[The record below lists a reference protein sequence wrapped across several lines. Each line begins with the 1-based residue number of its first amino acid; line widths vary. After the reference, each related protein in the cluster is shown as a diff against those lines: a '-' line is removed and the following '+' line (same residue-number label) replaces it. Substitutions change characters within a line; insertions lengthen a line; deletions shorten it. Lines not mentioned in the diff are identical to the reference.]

1 MPAEFSVLPTR
12 HPINPAVDAAFG
24 VPATGQIPHDGASP
38 PARHG
43 SPAGDGDEPFSL
55 WGSDGFTF
63 GDIFDIINPLQ
74 HIPIVSTIYRAITG
88 DDIAAAPKVA
98 GGALF
103 GGVIGLVI
111 SIIDTAIEQITGQD
125 TGEHLLALFDGAES
139 SGEVLVADEDDGFA
153 SDPVEVGE
161 ATFTGGIEDV
171 SGLEQTPGEPAGTP
185 PAGASKVSEM
195 IIEMDQETSDALI
208 FAAAPA
214 LPGKGNHAPVEIRR
228 LARSGAGGQA
238 IASAN
243 ADAATAEIE
252 PARGR
257 TVVRGAMTA
266 AKAASLDDIGA
277 NAKAPPS
284 PPRATTPGPA
294 PASASAKTN
303 TPAKGI
309 PDRALELLAT
319 MAKAGV
325 PLNDPRVVAAIP
337 GLLKAMPGVAA
348 AGQSPFAVTNPALW
362 LDPIAGS
369 GGKDAGKRK
378 DGNGP
383 TADRGGVEAMG
394 RALDQYNRSSRLLG
408 AAGPRVTVNF

>member
-1 MPAEFSVLPTR
+1 MPAQISVLPTR
-12 HPINPAVDAAFG
+12 HPINPAVDAALG

-38 PARHG
+38 PALDG

-55 WGSDGFTF
+55 WGSDGLTF
-63 GDIFDIINPLQ
+63 GDILDIINPLQ

-88 DDIAAAPKVA
+88 DDIAAAPKIA

-103 GGVIGLVI
+103 GGVIGLVV
-111 SIIDTAIEQITGQD
+111 SIIDTVIEQITGQD
-125 TGEHLLALFDGAES
+125 TGEHLLALFEGAES

-153 SDPVEVGE
+153 SAPVEVGE
-161 ATFTGGIEDV
+161 AEFTGGTEEV
-171 SGLEQTPGEPAGTP
+171 SGLEQTPGEV
-185 PAGASKVSEM
+185 AGASEVSEM
-195 IIEMDQETSDALI
+195 IIEMDQETTDALI
-208 FAAAPA
+208 FAAAPVT
-214 LPGKGNHAPVEIRR
+214 PVNGNHAPVEIRR

-243 ADAATAEIE
+243 ADAASGEIE
-252 PARGR
+252 PSRGR

-294 PASASAKTN
+294 PASASAKVN

-325 PLNDPRVVAAIP
+325 PLNDPRAAAIP
-337 GLLKAMPGVAA
+337 GLLKAMPGAAA
-348 AGQSPFAVTNPALW
+348 AGQSPFAVANRALW
-362 LDPIAGS
+362 LESITDS
-369 GGKDAGKRK
+369 GGKDADKRK
-378 DGNGP
+378 DGNRP
-383 TADRGGVEAMG
+383 SPDRGGVQAMG
-394 RALDQYNRSSRLLG
+394 RALDQYNRSSRLG
-408 AAGPRVTVNF
+408 AAGPRVTVDF

>member
-12 HPINPAVDAAFG
+12 HPINPAVDAALG

-38 PARHG
+38 PALDG
-43 SPAGDGDEPFSL
+43 PPAGDGDEPFSL
-55 WGSDGFTF
+55 WGSDGLTF
-63 GDIFDIINPLQ
+63 GDILDIINPLQ

-88 DDIAAAPKVA
+88 DDIAAAPKIA

-103 GGVIGLVI
+103 GGVIGLVV

-125 TGEHLLALFDGAES
+125 AGEHILALLDDADF

-161 ATFTGGIEDV
+161 AEFTGGTEAV
-171 SGLEQTPGEPAGTP
+171 SGLEQTPGEA
-185 PAGASKVSEM
+185 AGASEVSEM
-195 IIEMDQETSDALI
+195 IIEMDQETTDALI

-214 LPGKGNHAPVEIRR
+214 RPGKGNLAPVEIRR

-243 ADAATAEIE
+243 ADAASGEIE
-252 PARGR
+252 PSRGR

-277 NAKAPPS
+277 NSKAPPS

-294 PASASAKTN
+294 PASASAKVN

-325 PLNDPRVVAAIP
+325 PLNDPRAAAIP
-337 GLLKAMPGVAA
+337 GLLKAMPGAAA
-348 AGQSPFAVTNPALW
+348 AGQSPFAVANRALW
-362 LDPIAGS
+362 LESITDS
-369 GGKDAGKRK
+369 GGKDADKRK
-378 DGNGP
+378 DGNRP
-383 TADRGGVEAMG
+383 SPDRGVVQAMG
-394 RALDQYNRSSRLLG
+394 RALDQYNRSSRLG
-408 AAGPRVTVNF
+408 AAGPRVTVDF

>member
-1 MPAEFSVLPTR
+1 MPAQISVLPTR
-12 HPINPAVDAAFG
+12 HPINPAVDAALG

-38 PARHG
+38 PALDG

-55 WGSDGFTF
+55 WGSDGLTF
-63 GDIFDIINPLQ
+63 GDILDIINPLQ

-88 DDIAAAPKVA
+88 DDIAAAPKIA

-103 GGVIGLVI
+103 GGVIGLVV

-125 TGEHLLALFDGAES
+125 TGEHLLALFEGAES

-161 ATFTGGIEDV
+161 AEFTGGTEDV
-171 SGLEQTPGEPAGTP
+171 SGLAQTPGEA
-185 PAGASKVSEM
+185 AGASEVSEM
-195 IIEMDQETSDALI
+195 IIEMDQETTDALI
-208 FAAAPA
+208 FAAAPVT
-214 LPGKGNHAPVEIRR
+214 PVNGNHAPVEIRR

-243 ADAATAEIE
+243 ADAASGEIE
-252 PARGR
+252 PSRGR

-294 PASASAKTN
+294 PASASAKVN

-325 PLNDPRVVAAIP
+325 PLNDPRAAAIP
-337 GLLKAMPGVAA
+337 GLLKAMPGAAA
-348 AGQSPFAVTNPALW
+348 AGQSPFAVANRALW
-362 LDPIAGS
+362 LESITDS
-369 GGKDAGKRK
+369 GGKDADKRK
-378 DGNGP
+378 DGNRP
-383 TADRGGVEAMG
+383 SPDRGVVQAMG
-394 RALDQYNRSSRLLG
+394 RALDQYNRSSRLG
-408 AAGPRVTVNF
+408 AAGPRVTVDF

>member
-1 MPAEFSVLPTR
+1 MPAQISVLPTR
-12 HPINPAVDAAFG
+12 HPINPAVDAALG

-38 PARHG
+38 PALDG

-55 WGSDGFTF
+55 WGSDGLTF
-63 GDIFDIINPLQ
+63 GDILDIINPLQ

-88 DDIAAAPKVA
+88 DDIAAAPKIA

-103 GGVIGLVI
+103 GGVIGLVV

-125 TGEHLLALFDGAES
+125 AGEHILALLDDADF

-161 ATFTGGIEDV
+161 AEFTGGIEDV
-171 SGLEQTPGEPAGTP
+171 SGLEQTPGEA
-185 PAGASKVSEM
+185 AGASEVSEM
-195 IIEMDQETSDALI
+195 IIEMDQETTDALI
-208 FAAAPA
+208 FAAAPVT
-214 LPGKGNHAPVEIRR
+214 PVNGNHAPVEIRR

-243 ADAATAEIE
+243 ADAASGEIE
-252 PARGR
+252 PSRGR

-294 PASASAKTN
+294 PASASAKVN

-325 PLNDPRVVAAIP
+325 PLNDPRAAAIP
-337 GLLKAMPGVAA
+337 GLLKAMPGAAA
-348 AGQSPFAVTNPALW
+348 AGQSPFAVANRALW
-362 LDPIAGS
+362 LESITDS
-369 GGKDAGKRK
+369 GGKDADKRK
-378 DGNGP
+378 DGNRP
-383 TADRGGVEAMG
+383 SPDRGVVQAMG
-394 RALDQYNRSSRLLG
+394 RALDQYNRSSRLG
-408 AAGPRVTVNF
+408 AAGPRVTVDF

>member
-1 MPAEFSVLPTR
+1 MPAEFLVLPTR
-12 HPINPAVDAAFG
+12 HPINPAVDAALG

-38 PARHG
+38 PALDG

-55 WGSDGFTF
+55 WGSDGLTF

-88 DDIAAAPKVA
+88 DDIAVAPKVA

-103 GGVIGLVI
+103 GGVIGLVA

-125 TGEHLLALFDGAES
+125 TGEHILALLKDAES

-161 ATFTGGIEDV
+161 AKFTGGIEEV
-171 SGLEQTPGEPAGTP
+171 SGLEQTPGEA
-185 PAGASKVSEM
+185 AGASEVSEM
-195 IIEMDQETSDALI
+195 IIEMDQETTDALI
-208 FAAAPA
+208 FTAAPA
-214 LPGKGNHAPVEIRR
+214 RPGKGNLAPVEIRR

-243 ADAATAEIE
+243 ADAATGEIE
-252 PARGR
+252 PSRGR

-266 AKAASLDDIGA
+266 AKAASLDEIGA

-294 PASASAKTN
+294 PASASAKVN

-309 PDRALELLAT
+309 SDRALELLAT

-325 PLNDPRVVAAIP
+325 PLNDPRAAAIP
-337 GLLKAMPGVAA
+337 GLLKAMPGAAA
-348 AGQSPFAVTNPALW
+348 AGQSPFAVANRALW
-362 LDPIAGS
+362 LESITDS
-369 GGKDAGKRK
+369 GGKDADKRK
-378 DGNGP
+378 DGNRP
-383 TADRGGVEAMG
+383 SPDRGVVQAMG
-394 RALDQYNRSSRLLG
+394 RALDQYNRSSRLG
-408 AAGPRVTVNF
+408 AAGPRVTVDF

>member
-1 MPAEFSVLPTR
+1 MPAQISVLPTR
-12 HPINPAVDAAFG
+12 HPINPAVDAALG

-38 PARHG
+38 PALDG

-55 WGSDGFTF
+55 WGSDGLTF
-63 GDIFDIINPLQ
+63 GDILDIINPLQ

-88 DDIAAAPKVA
+88 DDIAAAPKIA

-103 GGVIGLVI
+103 GGVIGLVV

-125 TGEHLLALFDGAES
+125 AGEHILALLDDADF

-161 ATFTGGIEDV
+161 AEITGGIEDV
-171 SGLEQTPGEPAGTP
+171 SGLEQTPGEA
-185 PAGASKVSEM
+185 AGASEVSEM
-195 IIEMDQETSDALI
+195 IIEMDQETTDALI
-208 FAAAPA
+208 FAAAPVT
-214 LPGKGNHAPVEIRR
+214 PVNGNHAPVEIRR

-243 ADAATAEIE
+243 ADAASGEIE
-252 PARGR
+252 PSRGR

-277 NAKAPPS
+277 NSKAPPS

-294 PASASAKTN
+294 PASASAKVN

-325 PLNDPRVVAAIP
+325 PLNDPRAAAIP
-337 GLLKAMPGVAA
+337 GLLKAMPGAAA
-348 AGQSPFAVTNPALW
+348 AGQSPFAVANRALW
-362 LDPIAGS
+362 LESITDS
-369 GGKDAGKRK
+369 GGKDADKRK
-378 DGNGP
+378 DGN
-383 TADRGGVEAMG
+383 
-394 RALDQYNRSSRLLG
+394 
-408 AAGPRVTVNF
+408 

>member
-1 MPAEFSVLPTR
+1 MPAQISVLPTR
-12 HPINPAVDAAFG
+12 HPINPAVDAALG

-38 PARHG
+38 PALDG

-55 WGSDGFTF
+55 WGSDGLTF
-63 GDIFDIINPLQ
+63 GDILDIINPLQ

-88 DDIAAAPKVA
+88 DDIAAAPKIA

-103 GGVIGLVI
+103 GGVIGLVV

-125 TGEHLLALFDGAES
+125 TGEHLLALFDDADF

-161 ATFTGGIEDV
+161 AEFTGGTEEV
-171 SGLEQTPGEPAGTP
+171 SGLEQTPGEA
-185 PAGASKVSEM
+185 AGASEVSEM
-195 IIEMDQETSDALI
+195 IIEMDQETTDALI
-208 FAAAPA
+208 FAAAPVT
-214 LPGKGNHAPVEIRR
+214 PVNGNHAPVEIRR

-243 ADAATAEIE
+243 ADAASGEIE
-252 PARGR
+252 PSRGR

-294 PASASAKTN
+294 PASASAKVN

-325 PLNDPRVVAAIP
+325 PLNDPRAAAIP
-337 GLLKAMPGVAA
+337 GLLKAMPGAAA
-348 AGQSPFAVTNPALW
+348 AGQSPFAVANRALW
-362 LDPIAGS
+362 LESITDS
-369 GGKDAGKRK
+369 GGKDADKRK
-378 DGNGP
+378 DGNRP
-383 TADRGGVEAMG
+383 SPDRGVVQAMG
-394 RALDQYNRSSRLLG
+394 RALDQYNRSSRLG
-408 AAGPRVTVNF
+408 AAGPRVTVDF

>member
-12 HPINPAVDAAFG
+12 HPINPAVDAALG
-24 VPATGQIPHDGASP
+24 VPATVQIPHDGAGP
-38 PARHG
+38 PVLGG
-43 SPAGDGDEPFSL
+43 SPAENEDEPFSL
-55 WGSDGFTF
+55 WGSDGLTF
-63 GDIFDIINPLQ
+63 GDILDIINPLQ
-74 HIPIVSTIYRAITG
+74 HIPIISTIYRSITG

-103 GGVIGLVI
+103 GGVIGLVV
-111 SIIDTAIEQITGQD
+111 SIIDTAIEQISGQD
-125 TGEHLLALFDGAES
+125 TGEHLLALLKDADF

-161 ATFTGGIEDV
+161 AEFTGGTEGV
-171 SGLEQTPGEPAGTP
+171 SGLEQTPGEPAGAP
-185 PAGASKVSEM
+185 EVSEM
-195 IIEMDQETSDALI
+195 IIEMDQQTSDALI
-208 FAAAPA
+208 FAAAPVTPA
-214 LPGKGNHAPVEIRR
+214 NGNHAPVEIRR
-228 LARSGAGGQA
+228 LAKADDGAPT
-238 IASAN
+238 IAPADAN
-243 ADAATAEIE
+243 AHAGLFE

-277 NAKAPPS
+277 NAKASPS

-294 PASASAKTN
+294 PASASVKVN

-325 PLNDPRVVAAIP
+325 PLNDPRAAAIP
-337 GLLKAMPGVAA
+337 GLLKAMPGA
-348 AGQSPFAVTNPALW
+348 AGQSPFAVTNRALW
-362 LDPIAGS
+362 LELITES
-369 GGKDAGKRK
+369 GGKDAEERK
-378 DGNGP
+378 DGNRP
-383 TADRGGVEAMG
+383 TADRGVVQTMG
-394 RALDQYNRSSRLLG
+394 RALDQYNRSSRLG

>member
-1 MPAEFSVLPTR
+1 
-12 HPINPAVDAAFG
+12 VDAALS
-24 VPATGQIPHDGASP
+24 VPATGHNPHDGASP
-38 PARHG
+38 PALGG
-43 SPAGDGDEPFSL
+43 SPGENEVAPFSL
-55 WGSDGFTF
+55 WGSDGLTF
-63 GDIFDIINPLQ
+63 GDVFDIINPLQ
-74 HIPIVSTIYRAITG
+74 HIPIISTIYRSITG
-88 DDIAAAPKVA
+88 DDIAAGPKIA
-98 GGALF
+98 GGVLF
-103 GGVIGLVI
+103 GGVIGLAV
-111 SIIDTAIEQITGQD
+111 SIVDTVIEQITGRD
-125 TGEHLLALFDGAES
+125 AGEHILALLDDVEIS
-139 SGEVLVADEDDGFA
+139 SEVLVADEDDDFA
-153 SDPVEVGE
+153 TDPVEVGE
-161 ATFTGGIEDV
+161 AET
-171 SGLEQTPGEPAGTP
+171 
-185 PAGASKVSEM
+185 
-195 IIEMDQETSDALI
+195 IIEMDRETSDALI
-208 FAAAPA
+208 FAAVPAP
-214 LPGKGNHAPVEIRR
+214 PGKENHAPVEIRR
-228 LARSGAGGQA
+228 LATPGNGGRA

-243 ADAATAEIE
+243 ADAAAGVIE

-266 AKAASLDDIGA
+266 AKAASLEDIGA
-277 NAKAPPS
+277 NAKALPS
-284 PPRATTPGPA
+284 PPGATRPGPA

>member
-1 MPAEFSVLPTR
+1 MPAQISVLPTR
-12 HPINPAVDAAFG
+12 HPINPAVDAALG

-38 PARHG
+38 PALDG

-55 WGSDGFTF
+55 WGSDGLTF
-63 GDIFDIINPLQ
+63 GDILDIINPLQ

-88 DDIAAAPKVA
+88 DDIAAAPKIA

-103 GGVIGLVI
+103 GGVIGLVV

-125 TGEHLLALFDGAES
+125 AGEHILALFDDADF

-153 SDPVEVGE
+153 SAPVEVGE
-161 ATFTGGIEDV
+161 AEFTGGTEEV
-171 SGLEQTPGEPAGTP
+171 SGLEQTPGEV
-185 PAGASKVSEM
+185 AGASEVSEM
-195 IIEMDQETSDALI
+195 IIEMDQETTDALI
-208 FAAAPA
+208 FAAAPVT
-214 LPGKGNHAPVEIRR
+214 PVNGNHAPVEIRR

-243 ADAATAEIE
+243 ADAASGEIE
-252 PARGR
+252 PSRGR

-294 PASASAKTN
+294 PASASAQVN

-319 MAKAGV
+319 MARAGV
-325 PLNDPRVVAAIP
+325 PLNDPRAAAIP
-337 GLLKAMPGVAA
+337 GLLKAMPGAAA
-348 AGQSPFAVTNPALW
+348 AGQSPFAVANRALW
-362 LDPIAGS
+362 LESITDS
-369 GGKDAGKRK
+369 GGKDADKRK
-378 DGNGP
+378 DGNRP
-383 TADRGGVEAMG
+383 SPDRGVVQAMG
-394 RALDQYNRSSRLLG
+394 RALDQYNRSSRLG
-408 AAGPRVTVNF
+408 AAGPRVTVDF

>member
-12 HPINPAVDAAFG
+12 HPINPAVDAALG

-38 PARHG
+38 TPLG
-43 SPAGDGDEPFSL
+43 GGTAGDEDESFSL
-55 WGSDGFTF
+55 WGSDGLTF

-103 GGVIGLVI
+103 GGVIGLVV

-125 TGEHLLALFDGAES
+125 AGEHILALLDDADF

-153 SDPVEVGE
+153 SNPVEVGE
-161 ATFTGGIEDV
+161 AEFTGGIEEV

-185 PAGASKVSEM
+185 EVSAT

-214 LPGKGNHAPVEIRR
+214 LPGKGNLAPVEIRR

-243 ADAATAEIE
+243 ADAATGEIE
-252 PARGR
+252 PSRGR

-294 PASASAKTN
+294 RVN

-325 PLNDPRVVAAIP
+325 PLNDPRAAAIP
-337 GLLKAMPGVAA
+337 GLLKAMPGAAA
-348 AGQSPFAVTNPALW
+348 AGQFPFAVTNRALW
-362 LDPIAGS
+362 LESITES
-369 GGKDAGKRK
+369 GGKDAEERK

-383 TADRGGVEAMG
+383 GPDRGVVQAMG
-394 RALDQYNRSSRLLG
+394 RALDQYNRSSRLG

>member
-12 HPINPAVDAAFG
+12 HPIGPAVDAAFS
-24 VPATGQIPHDGASP
+24 VPATGRIPHDGAGP
-38 PARHG
+38 PALDG
-43 SPAGDGDEPFSL
+43 ETTGDGDEPFSL

-74 HIPIVSTIYRAITG
+74 HIPIVSTLYRAITG

-98 GGALF
+98 GGVLF
-103 GGVIGLVI
+103 GGVIGLVV

-125 TGEHLLALFDGAES
+125 TGEHLLALFEGAES

-161 ATFTGGIEDV
+161 AEFTGGTEEV
-171 SGLEQTPGEPAGTP
+171 SGLEQTPGEA
-185 PAGASKVSEM
+185 AGASEVSEM
-195 IIEMDQETSDALI
+195 IIEMEQETTDALI
-208 FAAAPA
+208 FAAAPVT
-214 LPGKGNHAPVEIRR
+214 PVNGNHAPVEIRR

-243 ADAATAEIE
+243 ADAASGEIE
-252 PARGR
+252 PSRGR

-294 PASASAKTN
+294 PASASAKVN

-325 PLNDPRVVAAIP
+325 PLNDPRAAAIP
-337 GLLKAMPGVAA
+337 GLLKAMPGAAA
-348 AGQSPFAVTNPALW
+348 AGQSPFAVANRALW
-362 LDPIAGS
+362 LESITES
-369 GGKDAGKRK
+369 GGKDADKRK
-378 DGNGP
+378 DGNRP
-383 TADRGGVEAMG
+383 SPDRGVVQAMG
-394 RALDQYNRSSRLLG
+394 RALDQYNRSSRLG

>member
-1 MPAEFSVLPTR
+1 MPAQISVLPTR
-12 HPINPAVDAAFG
+12 HPINPAVDAALG

-38 PARHG
+38 PALDG

-55 WGSDGFTF
+55 WGSDGLTF
-63 GDIFDIINPLQ
+63 GDILDIINPLQ

-88 DDIAAAPKVA
+88 DDIAAAPKIA

-125 TGEHLLALFDGAES
+125 TGEHLLALFEGAES

-153 SDPVEVGE
+153 SAPIEVGE
-161 ATFTGGIEDV
+161 AEFTGGTEEV
-171 SGLEQTPGEPAGTP
+171 SGLEQTPAEA
-185 PAGASKVSEM
+185 AGASEVSEM
-195 IIEMDQETSDALI
+195 IIEMDQETTDALI
-208 FAAAPA
+208 FAAAPVT
-214 LPGKGNHAPVEIRR
+214 PVNGNHAPVEIRR
-228 LARSGAGGQA
+228 LARSAAGGQA

-243 ADAATAEIE
+243 ADAASGEIE
-252 PARGR
+252 PSRGR

-294 PASASAKTN
+294 PASASAKVN

-319 MAKAGV
+319 MARAGV
-325 PLNDPRVVAAIP
+325 PLNDPRAAAIP
-337 GLLKAMPGVAA
+337 GLLKAMPGAAA
-348 AGQSPFAVTNPALW
+348 AGQSPFAVANRALW
-362 LDPIAGS
+362 LESITDS
-369 GGKDAGKRK
+369 GGKDADKRK
-378 DGNGP
+378 DGNRP
-383 TADRGGVEAMG
+383 SPDRGVVQAMG
-394 RALDQYNRSSRLLG
+394 RALDQYNRSSRLG
-408 AAGPRVTVNF
+408 AAGPRVTVDF

>member
-1 MPAEFSVLPTR
+1 MPAQISVLPTR
-12 HPINPAVDAAFG
+12 HPINPAVDAALG

-38 PARHG
+38 PALDG

-55 WGSDGFTF
+55 WGSDGLTF

-88 DDIAAAPKVA
+88 DDIAAAPKIA

-103 GGVIGLVI
+103 GGVIGLVV

-125 TGEHLLALFDGAES
+125 TGEHLLALFEGAES

-153 SDPVEVGE
+153 SAPIEVGE
-161 ATFTGGIEDV
+161 AEFTGGTEEV
-171 SGLEQTPGEPAGTP
+171 SGLEQTPGEA
-185 PAGASKVSEM
+185 AGASEVSEM
-195 IIEMDQETSDALI
+195 IIEMDQETTDALI

-214 LPGKGNHAPVEIRR
+214 RPGKGNLAPVEIRR
-228 LARSGAGGQA
+228 LARSAAGGQA

-243 ADAATAEIE
+243 ADAASGEIE
-252 PARGR
+252 PSRGR

-294 PASASAKTN
+294 PASASAKVN

-325 PLNDPRVVAAIP
+325 PLNDPRAAAIP
-337 GLLKAMPGVAA
+337 GLLKAMPGAAA
-348 AGQSPFAVTNPALW
+348 AGQSPFAVANRALW
-362 LDPIAGS
+362 LESITDS
-369 GGKDAGKRK
+369 GGKDADKRK
-378 DGNGP
+378 DGNRP
-383 TADRGGVEAMG
+383 SPDRGVVQAMG
-394 RALDQYNRSSRLLG
+394 RALDQYNRSSRLG
-408 AAGPRVTVNF
+408 AAGPRVTVDF

>member
-1 MPAEFSVLPTR
+1 MPAEISALPTR
-12 HPINPAVDAAFG
+12 HPINPAVDAALG

-38 PARHG
+38 PALDG

-55 WGSDGFTF
+55 WGSDGLTF

-103 GGVIGLVI
+103 GGVIGLVL

-125 TGEHLLALFDGAES
+125 AGEHLLALFEGAES

-161 ATFTGGIEDV
+161 AEFTGGIEEV

-185 PAGASKVSEM
+185 EVSEM

-214 LPGKGNHAPVEIRR
+214 LPGKGNLAPVEIRR

-243 ADAATAEIE
+243 ADAATGEIE
-252 PARGR
+252 PSRGR

-294 PASASAKTN
+294 QVN

-325 PLNDPRVVAAIP
+325 PLNDPRAAAIP
-337 GLLKAMPGVAA
+337 GLLKAMPGAAA
-348 AGQSPFAVTNPALW
+348 AGQSPFAVTNRAFW
-362 LDPIAGS
+362 LESITES
-369 GGKDAGKRK
+369 GGKDAEERK

-383 TADRGGVEAMG
+383 TADRGVAQAMG
-394 RALDQYNRSSRLLG
+394 RALDQYNRSSRLG

>member
-12 HPINPAVDAAFG
+12 HPINPAVDAALG

-38 PARHG
+38 PALDG

-55 WGSDGFTF
+55 WGSDGLTF

-103 GGVIGLVI
+103 GGVIGLVL

-125 TGEHLLALFDGAES
+125 TGEHILALLDDADF

-153 SDPVEVGE
+153 SNPVEVGE
-161 ATFTGGIEDV
+161 AEFTGGIEAV
-171 SGLEQTPGEPAGTP
+171 SGLEQTPGEPAGAP
-185 PAGASKVSEM
+185 EVSEM
-195 IIEMDQETSDALI
+195 IIEMDQETTDALI

-214 LPGKGNHAPVEIRR
+214 RPGKGNLAPVEIRR

-243 ADAATAEIE
+243 ADAATGEIE
-252 PARGR
+252 PSRGR

-294 PASASAKTN
+294 PASASAKVN

-309 PDRALELLAT
+309 SDRALELLAT

-325 PLNDPRVVAAIP
+325 PLNDPRAAAIP
-337 GLLKAMPGVAA
+337 GLLKAMPGAAA
-348 AGQSPFAVTNPALW
+348 AGQFPFAVTNRALW
-362 LDPIAGS
+362 LESITES
-369 GGKDAGKRK
+369 GGKDADKRK

-383 TADRGGVEAMG
+383 SPDRGVVQAMG
-394 RALDQYNRSSRLLG
+394 RALDQYNRSSRLG

>member
-1 MPAEFSVLPTR
+1 MPAQISALPTR
-12 HPINPAVDAAFG
+12 HPINPAVDAALG

-38 PARHG
+38 PALDG
-43 SPAGDGDEPFSL
+43 SPAGDGNEPFSL
-55 WGSDGFTF
+55 WGSDGLTF
-63 GDIFDIINPLQ
+63 GDILDIINPLQ

-88 DDIAAAPKVA
+88 DDIAAAPKIA

-103 GGVIGLVI
+103 GGVIGLVV

-125 TGEHLLALFDGAES
+125 TGEHPLALFEGAES

-153 SDPVEVGE
+153 SAPVVVGE
-161 ATFTGGIEDV
+161 AEFTGGTEEV
-171 SGLEQTPGEPAGTP
+171 SGLEQTPGEG
-185 PAGASKVSEM
+185 AGASDVSEL
-195 IIEMDQETSDALI
+195 ILEMDQETTAAPL
-208 FAAAPA
+208 FAAAPVT
-214 LPGKGNHAPVEIRR
+214 PVQ
-228 LARSGAGGQA
+228 GAGGQA

-243 ADAATAEIE
+243 VDAASGEIE
-252 PARGR
+252 PSRGR

-294 PASASAKTN
+294 PASASAKVN

-325 PLNDPRVVAAIP
+325 PLNDPRAAAIP
-337 GLLKAMPGVAA
+337 RLLKAMPGAAA
-348 AGQSPFAVTNPALW
+348 AGQSPFAVANRALW
-362 LDPIAGS
+362 LESITDS
-369 GGKDAGKRK
+369 GGKDADKRK
-378 DGNGP
+378 DGNRP
-383 TADRGGVEAMG
+383 SPDRGVVQAMG
-394 RALDQYNRSSRLLG
+394 RALDQYNRSSRLG
-408 AAGPRVTVNF
+408 AAGPRVTVDF

>member
-12 HPINPAVDAAFG
+12 HPTNPAVDAALG
-24 VPATGQIPHDGASP
+24 VPATGQISHDRASP
-38 PARHG
+38 PALDG

-55 WGSDGFTF
+55 WGSDGLTF

-88 DDIAAAPKVA
+88 DEIAAAPKVA

-103 GGVIGLVI
+103 GGVIGLVL

-125 TGEHLLALFDGAES
+125 TGEHILALLDDVDF

-161 ATFTGGIEDV
+161 ANFTGGTEEV
-171 SGLEQTPGEPAGTP
+171 SGLERTPGEA
-185 PAGASKVSEM
+185 AGASKVSEM
-195 IIEMDQETSDALI
+195 IIEMDQQTSDALI
-208 FAAAPA
+208 FAAAPVTPA
-214 LPGKGNHAPVEIRR
+214 NGNHAPVEIRR
-228 LARSGAGGQA
+228 LATSGAGGQA
-238 IASAN
+238 TASAN
-243 ADAATAEIE
+243 AAAATGEIE
-252 PARGR
+252 PSRGR

-284 PPRATTPGPA
+284 PPGATTPAPA
-294 PASASAKTN
+294 PASASAKVN
-303 TPAKGI
+303 TPAMGI

-325 PLNDPRVVAAIP
+325 PLNDPRVAAIP
-337 GLLKAMPGVAA
+337 GLLKAMPGAAA
-348 AGQSPFAVTNPALW
+348 AGQSPFAVTNRALW
-362 LDPIAGS
+362 LESITES
-369 GGKDAGKRK
+369 GGKDAEERK

-383 TADRGGVEAMG
+383 AADRGVAEAMG
-394 RALDQYNRSSRLLG
+394 RALDQYNRSSRLG

>member
-1 MPAEFSVLPTR
+1 MPAQISVLPTR
-12 HPINPAVDAAFG
+12 HPINPAVDAALG

-38 PARHG
+38 PALDG

-55 WGSDGFTF
+55 WGSDGLTF
-63 GDIFDIINPLQ
+63 GDILDIINPLQ

-88 DDIAAAPKVA
+88 DDIAAAPKIA

-103 GGVIGLVI
+103 GGVIGLVV

-125 TGEHLLALFDGAES
+125 AGEHILALLDDADF

-161 ATFTGGIEDV
+161 AEFTGGTEEV
-171 SGLEQTPGEPAGTP
+171 SRLEQTPGEA
-185 PAGASKVSEM
+185 AGASEVSEM
-195 IIEMDQETSDALI
+195 IIEMDQETTDALI
-208 FAAAPA
+208 FAAAPVT
-214 LPGKGNHAPVEIRR
+214 PVNGNHAPVEIRR

-243 ADAATAEIE
+243 ADAASGEIE
-252 PARGR
+252 PSRGR

-294 PASASAKTN
+294 PASASAKVN

-325 PLNDPRVVAAIP
+325 PLNDPRAAAIP
-337 GLLKAMPGVAA
+337 GLLKAMPGAAA
-348 AGQSPFAVTNPALW
+348 AGQSPFAVANRALW
-362 LDPIAGS
+362 LESITDS
-369 GGKDAGKRK
+369 GGKDADKRK
-378 DGNGP
+378 DGNRP
-383 TADRGGVEAMG
+383 SPDRGVVQAMG
-394 RALDQYNRSSRLLG
+394 RALDQYNRSSRLG
-408 AAGPRVTVNF
+408 AAGPRVTVDF

>member
-12 HPINPAVDAAFG
+12 HPINPAVDVALG

-38 PARHG
+38 PALDG

-55 WGSDGFTF
+55 WGSDGLTF

-74 HIPIVSTIYRAITG
+74 HIPIVSTIYRSITG

-111 SIIDTAIEQITGQD
+111 SIIDTVIEQITGQD
-125 TGEHLLALFDGAES
+125 AGEHLLALLKGAES

-153 SDPVEVGE
+153 PHPVEVGE
-161 ATFTGGIEDV
+161 A
-171 SGLEQTPGEPAGTP
+171 
-185 PAGASKVSEM
+185 EM

-214 LPGKGNHAPVEIRR
+214 LPGKGNLAPVEIRR

-243 ADAATAEIE
+243 ADAATGEIE

-284 PPRATTPGPA
+284 LPGATRPGPA

-325 PLNDPRVVAAIP
+325 PLNDPRVVAIP
-337 GLLKAMPGVAA
+337 GLLKAIPGAAA
-348 AGQSPFAVTNPALW
+348 AGQSPFAVTHRALW
-362 LDPIAGS
+362 LESITES
-369 GGKDAGKRK
+369 GGRDADERK

-383 TADRGGVEAMG
+383 TADRGGIQAMG
-394 RALDQYNRSSRLLG
+394 RALDQYKRSSRLG

>member
-1 MPAEFSVLPTR
+1 MPAQISVLPTR
-12 HPINPAVDAAFG
+12 HPINPAVDAALG

-38 PARHG
+38 PALDG

-55 WGSDGFTF
+55 WGSDGLTF

-88 DDIAAAPKVA
+88 DDIAAAPKIA

-103 GGVIGLVI
+103 GGVIGLVV

-125 TGEHLLALFDGAES
+125 TGKHLLALFEGAES

-161 ATFTGGIEDV
+161 AEFTGGTEDV
-171 SGLEQTPGEPAGTP
+171 SGLEQTPGEV
-185 PAGASKVSEM
+185 AGASEVSEM
-195 IIEMDQETSDALI
+195 IIEMDQETTDALI
-208 FAAAPA
+208 FAAAPVT
-214 LPGKGNHAPVEIRR
+214 PVNGNHVPVEIRR

-243 ADAATAEIE
+243 ADAASGEIE
-252 PARGR
+252 PSRGR

-294 PASASAKTN
+294 PTSASAQVN

-319 MAKAGV
+319 MARAGV
-325 PLNDPRVVAAIP
+325 PLNDPRAAAIP
-337 GLLKAMPGVAA
+337 GLLKAMPGAAA
-348 AGQSPFAVTNPALW
+348 AGQSPFAVANRALW
-362 LDPIAGS
+362 LESITDS
-369 GGKDAGKRK
+369 GGKDANKRK
-378 DGNGP
+378 DGNRP
-383 TADRGGVEAMG
+383 SPDRGVVQAMG
-394 RALDQYNRSSRLLG
+394 RALDQYNRSSRLG
-408 AAGPRVTVNF
+408 AAGPRVTVDF

>member
-12 HPINPAVDAAFG
+12 HPINPAVDAALG

-38 PARHG
+38 PALGG
-43 SPAGDGDEPFSL
+43 SPAGNEDAPFSL
-55 WGSDGFTF
+55 WGSDGLTF

-74 HIPIVSTIYRAITG
+74 HIPIVSTIYRAISG
-88 DDIAAAPKVA
+88 DDIAAGPKVA

-103 GGVIGLVI
+103 GGVIGLVA
-111 SIIDTAIEQITGQD
+111 SIIDAAIEQITGQD
-125 TGEHLLALFDGAES
+125 TGEHFMALLEDADF

-153 SDPVEVGE
+153 PDTVEVGE
-161 ATFTGGIEDV
+161 AGFTGGTEDV
-171 SGLEQTPGEPAGTP
+171 SGLGQTPGEPAATP
-185 PAGASKVSEM
+185 EVSEM

-208 FAAAPA
+208 FAAAPVTPA
-214 LPGKGNHAPVEIRR
+214 NGNHAPVEIRR

-243 ADAATAEIE
+243 ADAATGEIE
-252 PARGR
+252 PSRGR

-294 PASASAKTN
+294 QVN

-325 PLNDPRVVAAIP
+325 PLNDPRASAAIP
-337 GLLKAMPGVAA
+337 GLLKAMPGASVS
-348 AGQSPFAVTNPALW
+348 GQSPHPVANQALW
-362 LDPIAGS
+362 LELIAES
-369 GGKDAGKRK
+369 GKKDADKRK
-378 DGNGP
+378 DGNRP
-383 TADRGGVEAMG
+383 TADPGVVEAMG
-394 RALDQYNRSSRLLG
+394 RAFDQYNQSSRLG
-408 AAGPRVTVNF
+408 AAGPSIKGNF

>member
-1 MPAEFSVLPTR
+1 MPAQISVLPTR
-12 HPINPAVDAAFG
+12 HPINPAVDAALG

-38 PARHG
+38 PALDG
-43 SPAGDGDEPFSL
+43 PPAGDGDEPFSL
-55 WGSDGFTF
+55 WGSDGLTF
-63 GDIFDIINPLQ
+63 GDILDIINPLQ

-88 DDIAAAPKVA
+88 DDIAAAPKIA

-103 GGVIGLVI
+103 GGVIGLVV

-125 TGEHLLALFDGAES
+125 AGEHILALLDDADF

-161 ATFTGGIEDV
+161 AEFTGGIEDV
-171 SGLEQTPGEPAGTP
+171 SGLEQTPGEA
-185 PAGASKVSEM
+185 AGASEVSEM
-195 IIEMDQETSDALI
+195 IIEMDQETTDALI
-208 FAAAPA
+208 FAAAPVT
-214 LPGKGNHAPVEIRR
+214 PVNGNHAPVEIRR

-243 ADAATAEIE
+243 ADAASGEIE
-252 PARGR
+252 PSRGR

-277 NAKAPPS
+277 NSKAPPS

-294 PASASAKTN
+294 PASASAKVN

-325 PLNDPRVVAAIP
+325 PLNDPRAAAIP
-337 GLLKAMPGVAA
+337 GLLKAMPGAAA
-348 AGQSPFAVTNPALW
+348 AGQSPFAVANRALW
-362 LDPIAGS
+362 LESITDS
-369 GGKDAGKRK
+369 GGKDADKRK
-378 DGNGP
+378 DGNRP
-383 TADRGGVEAMG
+383 SPDRGVVQAMG
-394 RALDQYNRSSRLLG
+394 RALDQYNRSSRLG
-408 AAGPRVTVNF
+408 AAGPRVTVDF

>member
-1 MPAEFSVLPTR
+1 MPAQISVLPTR
-12 HPINPAVDAAFG
+12 HPINPAVDAALG

-38 PARHG
+38 PALDG

-55 WGSDGFTF
+55 WGSDGLTF
-63 GDIFDIINPLQ
+63 GDILDIINPLQ

-88 DDIAAAPKVA
+88 DDIAAAPKIA

-103 GGVIGLVI
+103 GGVIGLVV

-125 TGEHLLALFDGAES
+125 TGEHLLALFEGAES

-153 SDPVEVGE
+153 SAPVEVGE
-161 ATFTGGIEDV
+161 AEFTGGTEEV
-171 SGLEQTPGEPAGTP
+171 SGLEQTPGEA
-185 PAGASKVSEM
+185 AGASEVSEM
-195 IIEMDQETSDALI
+195 IIEMDQETTDALI
-208 FAAAPA
+208 FAAAPVT
-214 LPGKGNHAPVEIRR
+214 PVNGNHAPVEIRR
-228 LARSGAGGQA
+228 LARPGAGGQA

-243 ADAATAEIE
+243 ADAASGETE
-252 PARGR
+252 PSRGR

-294 PASASAKTN
+294 PASASAKVN

-325 PLNDPRVVAAIP
+325 PLNDPRAAAIP
-337 GLLKAMPGVAA
+337 GLLKAMPGAAA
-348 AGQSPFAVTNPALW
+348 AGQSPFAVANRALW
-362 LDPIAGS
+362 FESITDS
-369 GGKDAGKRK
+369 GGKDADKRK
-378 DGNGP
+378 DGNRP
-383 TADRGGVEAMG
+383 SPDRGVVQAMG
-394 RALDQYNRSSRLLG
+394 RALDQYNRSSRLG